1 MTSPSSPSPSLK
13 SKIAWGLLIAALL
26 LFAWQF
32 STALAPFIL
41 SLVLAYA
48 LKPMVEGLTR
58 RGVPRGVA
66 VSLCVLLALLMLLIM
81 VVLLVPIV
89 SQLVPMLKTQVPG
102 LISRVWAGVQPWLT
116 QLGVDLPSLEE
127 GKAMLAEWLNAHA
140 SQWAGA
146 IVSSVFIGGSGL
158 MTLLGFLL
166 MVPMLAFYWLVDW
179 DDIASKAWRQLP
191 PRWRPSVH
199 EVLAECDGV
208 LGQFLRGQVLV
219 MLVMAVFYSAGLG
232 LAGFHLA
239 LPIGVFTGLA
249 MCIPYLGF
257 GLGLLLA
264 LLSGVLQFSATAG
277 LAYPLIAVAGIYGA
291 GQVLES
297 FFLTPR
303 LVGRRIGLHPLAVI
317 FALLLFGQALGF
329 VGVLIALP
337 LSALLMV
344 LGRRA
349 LASYHRSRV
358 FLGPPNPDQG

>member
-1 MTSPSSPSPSLK
+1 MSSLNDSLK
-13 SKIAWGLLIAALL
+13 SRLAWGLLIAVLL
-26 LFAWQF
+26 LFVWKFAA
-32 STALAPFIL
+32 ALAPFIL
-41 SLVLAYA
+41 SLVLAYGVKPAVDGMVKRRMPRA
-48 LKPMVEGLTR
+48 L
-58 RGVPRGVA
+58 A
-66 VSLCVLLALLMLLIM
+66 VSLCVILALLMVLVL

-89 SQLVPMLKTQVPG
+89 SQLVPMLKSQVPD
-102 LISRVWAGVQPWLT
+102 LFSRIWTNVQPWLS
-116 QLGVDLPSLEE
+116 QLGLELPSLDE
-127 GKAMLAEWLNAHA
+127 GKTMLVDWLNAHA

-146 IVSSVFIGGSGL
+146 IVSSVLIGGSGL

-166 MVPMLAFYWLVDW
+166 MVPMLAFYWLMDW
-179 DDIASKAWRQLP
+179 DDIVERVWRLLP

-199 EVLAECDGV
+199 EVLNECDGV

-219 MLVMAVFYSAGLG
+219 MLIMAVFYSAALG
-232 LAGFHLA
+232 AAGFRLA

-257 GLGLLLA
+257 GVGLVLA
-264 LLSGVLQFSATAG
+264 ILSGVLQFSGTSG
-277 LAYPLIAVAGIYGA
+277 IAYPLIAVAVVYGA

-337 LSALLMV
+337 LSALLLV
-344 LGRRA
+344 LARRA
-349 LASYHRSRV
+349 LARYQGSRA
-358 FLGPPNPDQG
+358 FLGSPGSEQG